1 MVMKISAARCLS
13 LVLMTIAAIA
23 ACDRDPLVAPVAST
37 ISVSATVTKVA
48 PGGST
53 DVFAVVVEE
62 VGTPVHNGTVVRFST
77 TLGSVDPEQATT
89 RDGVARTTF
98 TAGTATGA
106 AKVTASS
113 GAASGGEA
121 AANVVEITIE

>member
-1 MVMKISAARCLS
+1 MKRFASRYLSFVLLATAA
-13 LVLMTIAAIA
+13 TA

-37 ISVSATVTKVA
+37 ITLSATDTKVL

-53 DVFAVVVEE
+53 EVFAVVIEE
-62 VGTPVHNGTVVRFST
+62 AGTPVHNGTVVRFTT
-77 TLGSVDPEQATT
+77 TLGRVEPETATT

-98 TAGTATGA
+98 TAGSATGT

-113 GAASGGEA
+113 GAAGASELG
-121 AANVVEITIE
+121 NVVEITIG